1 MSGSNTDAGSM
12 VTPLEDRIVFED
24 NHILVVNK
32 LPSEIVQGDKTGD
45 IPLIENVKY
54 YLKAKY
60 NKPGN
65 VFAGLVHR
73 IDRPVS
79 GIVIFAKTSKALA
92 RLNDLIKNREI
103 KKKYLAIVRNNPPAS
118 EGSLEHFLLK
128 NEQQN
133 KSYVCTAE
141 TKGAKK
147 ARLDYKLLA
156 ASSSYHLLEIDLH
169 TGRHHQIRTQ
179 LATIGC
185 PIVGDLK
192 YGDKRSLPNAS
203 IALHAS
209 AVSLVHPV
217 NKTELHCIAP
227 PPDTPPWIYF
237 SF

>member
-1 MSGSNTDAGSM
+1 M
-12 VTPLEDRIVFED
+12 VTSLEDRIIFED

-45 IPLIENVKY
+45 TPLIENVKS

-79 GIVIFAKTSKALA
+79 GLVLIAKTSKALA
-92 RLNDLIKNREI
+92 RLNDLIKNREV
-103 KKKYLAIVRNNPPAS
+103 KKKYLAVVRNTPPAAL
-118 EGSLEHFLLK
+118 GSLENFLLK

-133 KSYVCTAE
+133 KSHVCTAE
-141 TKGAKK
+141 TKGAKI

-156 ASSSYHLLEIDLH
+156 SSSSFHLLEIDLH
-169 TGRHHQIRTQ
+169 TGRHHQIRAQ
-179 LATIGC
+179 LASIGC

-203 IALHAS
+203 IALHAY
-209 AVSLVHPV
+209 AFSLVHPV
-217 NKTELHCIAP
+217 NKSQLQCIAP
-227 PPDTPPWIYF
+227 SPDTPPWIYF
-237 SF
+237 SI

>member
-1 MSGSNTDAGSM
+1 M
-12 VTPLEDRIVFED
+12 VTPLEDRIIFED
-24 NHILVVNK
+24 NHILVINK
-32 LPSEIVQGDKTGD
+32 LPSEIVQGDRTGD
-45 IPLIENVKY
+45 TPLIENVKS

-79 GIVIFAKTSKALA
+79 GLVLIAKTSKALA
-92 RLNDLIKNREI
+92 RLNDLIKNRGI
-103 KKKYLAIVRNNPPAS
+103 KKQYLAVVRNTPPAAL
-118 EGSLEHFLLK
+118 GTLEHFLLK

-141 TKGAKK
+141 TKGAKI

-156 ASSSYHLLEIDLH
+156 SSSSFHLLEIDLH
-169 TGRHHQIRTQ
+169 TGRHHQIRAQ
-179 LATIGC
+179 LASIGC

-203 IALHAS
+203 IALHAY
-209 AVSLVHPV
+209 AVALVHPV
-217 NKTELHCIAP
+217 SKINLDCIAP
-227 PPDTPPWIYF
+227 PPGTPPWIYF
-237 SF
+237 SY